1 MRSAGCARQR
11 CQGGQEVSGEHRLL
25 QNLMPAFYR
34 VSYAPSTEDD
44 TSVKL
49 ITPQWPA
56 GPLLCCSLWISDVT
70 FFDKIR
76 HKLTRFV
83 LIHLTFWVWEGHF
96 YGRIGAWHSGRPPR
110 GARPSGERGGRHDRR
125 RSLRWRGRHSHAGD
139 VEREPPS
146 PSHNPDVSFPSIH
159 QRSFNDFTENINP
172 RPVRATD
179 VQDRSN
185 PLKKLLAI
193 VKNTYVRKSE

>member
-56 GPLLCCSLWISDVT
+56 GPLLCCSVWICDVT
-70 FFDKIR
+70 FLT
-76 HKLTRFV
+76 KLGTSCKVSIVSSWLDSYWF
-83 LIHLTFWVWEGHF
+83 TWEGHF
-96 YGRIGAWHSGRPPR
+96 YGRICASLSGRPPR
-110 GARPSGERGGRHDRR
+110 GARHSGERGGGRHDRR

-172 RPVRATD
+172 RLLRGAD
-179 VQDRSN
+179 V
-185 PLKKLLAI
+185 
-193 VKNTYVRKSE
+193 

>member
-1 MRSAGCARQR
+1 M
-11 CQGGQEVSGEHRLL
+11 
-25 QNLMPAFYR
+25 
-34 VSYAPSTEDD
+34 
-44 TSVKL
+44 
-49 ITPQWPA
+49 
-56 GPLLCCSLWISDVT
+56 SL

-83 LIHLTFWVWEGHF
+83 LIHLIFWVWEGHF

-172 RPVRATD
+172 RLVKAAD
-179 VQDRSN
+179 VLDRSN
-185 PLKKLLAI
+185 PPKKLLAI